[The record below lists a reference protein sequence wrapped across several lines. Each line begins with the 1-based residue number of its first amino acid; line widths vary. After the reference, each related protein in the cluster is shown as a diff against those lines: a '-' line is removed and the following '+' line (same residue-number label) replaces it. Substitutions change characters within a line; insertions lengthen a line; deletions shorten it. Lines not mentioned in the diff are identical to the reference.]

1 MAVEHPRFAS
11 ESILR
16 HFLKECQTHLD
27 NPFWKQTEALGN
39 RHGFLGTDRGIRT
52 ETGMGIRK
60 IGTVMRHRHKDGNRH
75 GHEAYI

>member
-16 HFLKECQTHLD
+16 HFFKECQTHLD

-39 RHGFLGTDRGIRT
+39 RHGYLGTD
-52 ETGMGIRK
+52 MGIRK
-60 IGTVMRHRHKDGNRH
+60 
-75 GHEAYI
+75 